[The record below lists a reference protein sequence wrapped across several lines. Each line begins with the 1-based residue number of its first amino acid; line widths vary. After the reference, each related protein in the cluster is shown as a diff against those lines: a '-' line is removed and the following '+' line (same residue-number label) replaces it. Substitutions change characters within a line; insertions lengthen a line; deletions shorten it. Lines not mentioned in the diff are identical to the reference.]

1 MKNLQQFKNK
11 LIELLGGYT
20 ETELDFLQTE
30 ISKIPVDVFYKY
42 SSFGK
47 KGVVFGR
54 SVYEESARDT
64 TKNKIPCLKR
74 DSVTSLI
81 CGQSG
86 NGANYLLNHL
96 LLQSNKIFFVGYYE
110 KEILSNCDF
119 THFYF
124 DDDIALNS
132 DFINVNSY
140 SKEQSFSEA
149 HYKTLFSTVFKAVDQ
164 GYIIVFGEIDGA
176 TKEYYKLIAMVNGL
190 LMSSRKKVFS
200 LVKDIRTVLDT
211 IEAFDTIILMNQKV
225 ESIDNIEAL
234 KSYMYLPNCTLGD
247 YTLFEKNAEKVTI
260 EKWLKNKKD
269 RAV

>member
-1 MKNLQQFKNK
+1 MKKLQLFKNK
-11 LIELLGGYT
+11 LIGLLGGHT
-20 ETELDFLQTE
+20 ETELDYLQTE

-54 SVYEESARDT
+54 SAYEEKARDT

-86 NGANYLLNHL
+86 SGANYLLNHL

-119 THFYF
+119 RHFYF
-124 DDDIALNS
+124 DDTIALDS
-132 DFINVNSY
+132 DFINVNCY
-140 SKEQSFSEA
+140 GEEQSFSES
-149 HYKTLFSTVFKAVDQ
+149 HYNTLFSTVFKAVDK
-164 GYIIVFGEIDGA
+164 GYTIVFGEIDGI
-176 TKEYYKLIAMVNGL
+176 TQEYYKLIAIVNGL
-190 LMSSRKKVFS
+190 LMSSRKRVFS
-200 LVKDIRTVLDT
+200 LVKDIRTVFDT
-211 IEAFDTIILMNQKV
+211 IEAFDTIVLMSQKL
-225 ESIDNIEAL
+225 ENIGNIEEL

-247 YTLFEKNAEKVTI
+247 YILFEKNAEKVTI
-260 EKWLKNKKD
+260 ETWLKTKKD
-269 RAV
+269 QAV